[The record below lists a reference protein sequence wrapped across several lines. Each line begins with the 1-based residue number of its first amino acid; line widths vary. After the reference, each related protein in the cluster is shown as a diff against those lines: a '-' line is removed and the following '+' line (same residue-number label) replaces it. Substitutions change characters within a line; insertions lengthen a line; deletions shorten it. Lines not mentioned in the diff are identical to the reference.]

1 MTNFEQEIIE
11 KVADLVRNANTILP
25 AHVFKTICAAAEQ
38 ENKPLA
44 RFVLNVL
51 KKNAELAAQ
60 TGLPICQDT
69 GIDVFFVEMGRNMPM
84 ESDIHEFINRG
95 VAKGTKEGLLRA
107 SVCDPLTRQNT
118 RDNTPAIVHVIPVSK
133 DNYLSITVLPKGCG
147 SENMS
152 AVFML
157 PPSAGTAGI
166 IDAVCQQV
174 QKAGP
179 NPCPPGIIGIGVGGD
194 LEQAAILAKKALLR
208 PIGGFHEREDV
219 ASLEREILK
228 RINGLGIGPHG
239 FGGSTTTLHVAMEV
253 FPCHIASLPVAINIQ
268 CHAARS
274 QKAVWQDGGW
284 QLDGTDLQNLHCLGR
299 GADRPQGEAASA
311 ASLEITE
318 ATQTPGMVPDNALHF
333 RRIHLPFT
341 HQILQELRAGDLL
354 LLNGILYTGRDQTH
368 RRLVELLDRGES
380 LPIDLKGQLIYYVGP
395 SPAPEGL
402 AIGSAGPTTS
412 YRMDRYTPRLLELG
426 LAATM
431 GKGRRSPEVRD
442 AMKTHGAVYLATI
455 GGAGAYLSRCIR
467 SCEVIAFPELGTE
480 AMYRMEVQDLPA
492 VIINDTTG
500 ADFYELSQSKMN
512 A

>member
-25 AHVFKTICAAAEQ
+25 AHVFKAICAAAEQ
-38 ENKPLA
+38 ESKPLA
-44 RFVLNVL
+44 RFILNIL
-51 KKNAELAAQ
+51 TKNAELAAQ

-69 GIDVFFVEMGRNMPM
+69 GIDVFFVKMGRNLPM
-84 ESDIHEFINRG
+84 ESDIHELINRG

-118 RDNTPAIVHVIPVSK
+118 RDNTPAIVHATPVSK

-194 LEQAAILAKKALLR
+194 LERAAILAKKALLR
-208 PIGGFHEREDV
+208 PIGAFHGREDV

-228 RINGLGIGPHG
+228 RINALGIGPHG
-239 FGGSTTTLHVAMEV
+239 FGGDTTTLHVAMEV
-253 FPCHIASLPVAINIQ
+253 FHCHIASLPVAINIQ

-274 QKAVWQDGGW
+274 QKAVWQNGGW
-284 QLDGTDLQNLHCLGR
+284 QLDETNLQNLHCHETV
-299 GADRPQGEAASA
+299 GARHTSPLHTKISQ
-311 ASLEITE
+311 
-318 ATQTPGMVPDNALHF
+318 MVPNNQLHF
-333 RRIHLPFT
+333 RPIHLPFT

-368 RRLVELLDRGES
+368 KRLVELLNRGEG

-402 AIGSAGPTTS
+402 AIGAAGPTTS

-431 GKGRRSPEVRD
+431 GKGKRSPEVKD
-442 AMKTHGAVYLATI
+442 AMKAHGAVYLATI

-492 VIINDTTG
+492 VVINDTMG
-500 ADFYELSQSKMN
+500 EDFYEKGMIL
-512 A
+512 